1 MRTRTLAK
9 RALATRRP
17 LVVLTLLGISLSAC
31 AALPPLGLRAAVRV
45 DGRTTTTS
53 VAAQPL
59 TLSSVAT
66 GLPAMGKVLGR
77 FSPVYMGTHWNFTQ
91 AQAVTLATQFDVIAA
106 QANVFPRY
114 IAAMKAANPNLK
126 IVGYLNGMFDLT
138 SGGTAY
144 PITWYSHDRNGNRI
158 RSTFGNYLLNPANP
172 SWAASVAQQCRG
184 VIGKSHYDGC
194 FIDTLGTAPL
204 DAGYCSGFPVNPAT
218 RQVWTQT
225 QWIAATS
232 SIARAVQVAN
242 PAAVIMDNGLA
253 DGAKYYNPTGSTE
266 PLVAATHVGMVELWL
281 RSNGTPA
288 NRFRTEAQWLQ
299 DVNMIVNA
307 QAQGFWVATTT
318 KLWVSASSSQQTQ
331 WQKYTLASF
340 LLAANGKAYLSFMPT
355 SSNAGLTFDSAWLHI
370 NIGTPSG
377 AFSKVGGVY
386 RRTFTNGIAA
396 VNPTGSSVSI
406 SLGGTYTNLAGQ
418 RVTSE
423 TLPPNS
429 GDVFH
434 I

>member
-1 MRTRTLAK
+1 MRTRTVAK
-9 RALATRRP
+9 RALAARRP
-17 LVVLTLLGISLSAC
+17 LLVLTLLCVSLSAC
-31 AALPPLGLRAAVRV
+31 TALPSAGLQAAIRAEGTATTGVSSAPL
-45 DGRTTTTS
+45 S
-53 VAAQPL
+53 VASA
-59 TLSSVAT
+59 TT
-66 GLPAMGKVLGR
+66 GLPAMGTVLGR

-114 IAAMKAANPNLK
+114 VAAMKTANPNLK

-144 PITWYSHDRNGNRI
+144 PLTWYAHDRNGNRI
-158 RSTFGNYLLNPANP
+158 RSNFGNYLLNPANV
-172 SWAASVAQQCRG
+172 SWAGSVALQCKSLITR
-184 VIGKSHYDGC
+184 SHYDGC
-194 FIDTLGTAPL
+194 FVDTLGTAPL
-204 DAGYCSGFPVNPAT
+204 DTGYCSGLPINPAT

-232 SIARAVQVAN
+232 GVARAVQAASPN
-242 PAAVIMDNGLA
+242 AVIMDNGLA
-253 DGAKYYNPTGSTE
+253 DGAKYYNTSGSTE

-288 NRFRTEAQWLQ
+288 NKFRTEAQWLQ
-299 DVNMIVNA
+299 DVNMVVNA

-318 KLWVSASSSQQTQ
+318 KLWVSASSAQQTQ

-340 LLAANGKAYLSFMPT
+340 LLAANGKAYLSFMPN

-370 NIGTPSG
+370 NIGSPSG
-377 AFSKVGGVY
+377 AFSKVGSVY
-386 RRTFTNGIAA
+386 RRIFTNGIAA
-396 VNPTGSSVSI
+396 VNPTGSPATI

-434 I
+434 T